1 MGHIQIF
8 ALHFE
13 GAKIY
18 WHGQCFFT
26 GSDFSRGVFYDVLL
40 RRLTTWRAEELP
52 TLASPCKGRGEWGEH
67 DGTDNEPLFRED
79 SSVGNY
85 LTRALLESKDATIT
99 VETQMLDTILGAL
112 KWGGV
117 GFVVTL
123 FLMVM
128 FEASRIHDDIPV
140 PEFKRRHTRRTTI
153 VLSIFAGILSGLVW
167 LLVQRLD

>member
-1 MGHIQIF
+1 M
-8 ALHFE
+8 
-13 GAKIY
+13 
-18 WHGQCFFT
+18 
-26 GSDFSRGVFYDVLL
+26 FYDVLL

-52 TLASPCKGRGEWGEH
+52 TLASPCKGRGEWVAARAQIKRGFLARAARSA
-67 DGTDNEPLFRED
+67 TRLP
-79 SSVGNY
+79 
-85 LTRALLESKDATIT
+85 RALLESEDATIT

-112 KWGGV
+112 KWGVV

-123 FLMVM
+123 FLMVI

-153 VLSIFAGILSGLVW
+153 ALSIFAGILSGLVW

>member
-1 MGHIQIF
+1 M
-8 ALHFE
+8 
-13 GAKIY
+13 
-18 WHGQCFFT
+18 
-26 GSDFSRGVFYDVLL
+26 FYDVLL

-112 KWGGV
+112 KWGVV

-153 VLSIFAGILSGLVW
+153 VLSVFAGILSGLVW

>member
-1 MGHIQIF
+1 MRGI
-8 ALHFE
+8 A
-13 GAKIY
+13 G
-18 WHGQCFFT
+18 T
-26 GSDFSRGVFYDVLL
+26 GSASLHVLISHAACF
-40 RRLTTWRAEELP
+40 TTSCCA
-52 TLASPCKGRGEWGEH
+52 KGEANGEH
-67 DGTDNEPLFRED
+67 DGANNETLFSKD
-79 SSVGNY
+79 SSFGY
-85 LTRALLESKDATIT
+85 CLTCAPLESKDAPIT

-112 KWGGV
+112 KWGVV

>member
-1 MGHIQIF
+1 MGSTTAQI
-8 ALHFE
+8 
-13 GAKIY
+13 
-18 WHGQCFFT
+18 T
-26 GSDFSRGVFYDVLL
+26 RS
-40 RRLTTWRAEELP
+40 
-52 TLASPCKGRGEWGEH
+52 
-67 DGTDNEPLFRED
+67 ED
-79 SSVGNY
+79 SSFGNC
-85 LTRALLESKDATIT
+85 LACASLESKDAPIT

-112 KWGGV
+112 KWGVV

-123 FLMVM
+123 FLMVK

>member
-1 MGHIQIF
+1 MGSTTVQITRS
-8 ALHFE
+8 L
-13 GAKIY
+13 
-18 WHGQCFFT
+18 
-26 GSDFSRGVFYDVLL
+26 FS
-40 RRLTTWRAEELP
+40 
-52 TLASPCKGRGEWGEH
+52 K
-67 DGTDNEPLFRED
+67 D
-79 SSVGNY
+79 SSFGY
-85 LTRALLESKDATIT
+85 CLRCAPLESKDATIT

-112 KWGGV
+112 KWGVV

>member
-1 MGHIQIF
+1 MGS
-8 ALHFE
+8 AT
-13 GAKIY
+13 GANNE
-18 WHGQCFFT
+18 T
-26 GSDFSRGVFYDVLL
+26 SFSPPSFSH
-40 RRLTTWRAEELP
+40 A
-52 TLASPCKGRGEWGEH
+52 
-67 DGTDNEPLFRED
+67 
-79 SSVGNY
+79 
-85 LTRALLESKDATIT
+85 ALLESKGAPIT

-112 KWGGV
+112 KWGVV